1 MAGQNSWMDNDVK
14 IEPQRSRSNLFAF
27 RRLKWGKPKL
37 RPSAD
42 RAAEPE
48 VIDLEPK
55 RQRERLADA
64 VFWTMAIGAVAV
76 LVWAAASL

>member
-1 MAGQNSWMDNDVK
+1 MK
-14 IEPQRSRSNLFAF
+14 IETQRSRSNLFAF

-42 RAAEPE
+42 RAAAGPE
-48 VIDLEPK
+48 VIELEPK
-55 RQRERLADA
+55 RKRERLADA
-64 VFWTMAIGAVAV
+64 IFWTMAIGAVAA